1 MSEELNCLVLALIS
15 GALMAF
21 FFGMARNYGKPVPRN
36 HRVIDQGEGPF
47 VGPWGILESRKRDP
61 DLEWDEIAIIDDL
74 HRQDDEEHD
83 EDEDEDEGDWLSQ
96 PGDDTGSG
104 WTNFDYIAA
113 EEMED
118 YWDGDE

>member
-1 MSEELNCLVLALIS
+1 MWAVIA
-15 GALMAF
+15 GALMLF

-36 HRVIDQGEGPF
+36 RRVIDQDEGPF

-74 HRQDDEEHD
+74 HRQDDEEHN

-96 PGDDTGSG
+96 PGDDMGSG
-104 WTNFDYIAA
+104 WTNFDYIVA
-113 EEMED
+113 EEMVDE
-118 YWDGDE
+118 WDSDE

>member
-1 MSEELNCLVLALIS
+1 MNCLVLALIS